1 MVWGRGAT
9 PFFCMWICSCLS
21 TIFWIKYSF
30 TFEWTWCPFQ
40 KLIDHSCVC
49 LLLNSQSYYIGLYVS
64 LNASYTLFLLPKLCT
79 EFRNWEYTNL
89 TFLNCFDSPGD
100 SCHSILIWKSAF
112 PFLQKK
118 KKPLEFW
125 EILHWVCRFLW
136 IVLTS

>member
-30 TFEWTWCPFQ
+30 TFEWTWCPFR

-64 LNASYTLFLLPKLCT
+64 LNASNTLFLLPKLCT
-79 EFRNWEYTNL
+79 EFQNWEYTNFFKL
-89 TFLNCFDSPGD
+89 LWFSRGLLPFHINLKISF
-100 SCHSILIWKSAF
+100 SIST
-112 PFLQKK
+112 KK
-118 KKPLEFW
+118 KS
-125 EILHWVCRFLW
+125 HWNFEKYCTESRFLW